1 MLRTTTLG
9 TLVTLGAIG
18 AGGLIT
24 AATLAPSAHADQTMD
39 PHVPNSMTG
48 WCPGGGAGGLAGF
61 KAYPDSASTAT
72 TTTTT
77 PSEMTAQ
84 AHERRDPMQPQPLQY
99 DGMVRD
105 HERQPFTVMDVVQV
119 LTLVGTSSLLGAL
132 IYDHLV

>member
-84 AHERRDPMQPQPLQY
+84 GGLPNRHPPARPTR
-99 DGMVRD
+99 
-105 HERQPFTVMDVVQV
+105 
-119 LTLVGTSSLLGAL
+119 GAAGARCE
-132 IYDHLV
+132 